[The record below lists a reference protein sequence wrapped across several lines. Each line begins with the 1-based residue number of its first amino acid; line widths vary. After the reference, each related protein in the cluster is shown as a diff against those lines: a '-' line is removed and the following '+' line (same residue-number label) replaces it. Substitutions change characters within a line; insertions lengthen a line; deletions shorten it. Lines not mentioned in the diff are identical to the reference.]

1 MGKMGPMS
9 RVRNSNNN
17 KNNSNNSNPS
27 PKNVEVKENTVP
39 VENIQE
45 PEVKACTI
53 PTDKPTEPTIGN
65 KKFGAYS
72 ALVSSHDRVRKNA
85 QKKTAKI
92 ASHNNK
98 NSKSTTPKKAK
109 SKSKRNSDINCI
121 NLKKQDTNN
130 DDVKEIDVR
139 DKEKLEQIILDGITK
154 KYQEDGE
161 FNFFGDFSQDSI
173 MEKIDRMSE
182 GKDIELGKDDLM
194 DLINKKLDKDE
205 IMKKIKVTSGDIKQE
220 LDNQANDIFEP
231 DIDDQT
237 EPDIDDTQEPDEP
250 NVNKTDSKPDDDE
263 ADIDE
268 PDNKIDVQEM
278 DDTEDTN
285 EEN

>member
-27 PKNVEVKENTVP
+27 PKNVEAKENTVP

-53 PTDKPTEPTIGN
+53 PTDKPTEATINN

-85 QKKTAKI
+85 QKKTAKM
-92 ASHNNK
+92 ASHNGNP
-98 NSKSTTPKKAK
+98 KSTTPKKTK
-109 SKSKRNSDINCI
+109 SKSKKNSDINCI

-154 KYQEDGE
+154 KYEEDSE
-161 FNFFGDFSQDSI
+161 FNFFGDFNQDSI

-182 GKDIELGKDDLM
+182 GKDVELGKDDLM

-205 IMKKIKVTSGDIKQE
+205 VMKKIKVTSGDIKKE
-220 LDNQANDIFEP
+220 LENQANDISEP

-237 EPDIDDTQEPDEP
+237 EPDIDDTLEPDEP
-250 NVNKTDSKPDDDE
+250 NVKKADNKPDDDE
-263 ADIDE
+263 TDIDE
-268 PDNKIDVQEM
+268 PDKKIDVQKT
-278 DDTEDTN
+278 DDTGETD
-285 EEN
+285 